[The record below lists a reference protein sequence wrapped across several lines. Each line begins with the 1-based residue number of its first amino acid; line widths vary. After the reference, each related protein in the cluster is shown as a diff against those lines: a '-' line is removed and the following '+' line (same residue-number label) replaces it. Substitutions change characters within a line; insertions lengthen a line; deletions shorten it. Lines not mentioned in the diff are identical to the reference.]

1 MRAAELRAFLVHLR
15 VHYQLLILSGGYLL
29 GGLYNRE
36 LALQPFLL
44 QLLNV
49 HVLLNGGVTAYNSFW
64 DDDDGPIGGVEHP
77 PKMRPWMHHAALAL
91 QALGLVLAIP
101 RGATFVALWLI
112 TMALSVA
119 YSRRGPRWKGHPWLS
134 LAAVGVGTGT
144 NTFWMGYLAGG
155 GRALDPFML
164 AAGLGVAA
172 LLLSLYPVS
181 QVFQMDEDR
190 ANGDHTFAATYG
202 LAGVR
207 RFFVVGYAVGL
218 ATVTATLHAV
228 HPTVGI
234 VFGGVGAAGAV
245 LNGAQLWRLTGAT
258 SEYRAVM
265 RLKYGASLSFVVF
278 ITACLVWVAR
288 SR

>member
-1 MRAAELRAFLVHLR
+1 MRGAELRAFLVHLR

-29 GGLYNRE
+29 GGLYVRE
-36 LALQPFLL
+36 LDVQAFLL

-64 DDDDGPIGGVEHP
+64 DDDEGPIGGVEHP

-91 QALGLVLAIP
+91 QVLGLALALP
-101 RGATFVALWLI
+101 MGLVFVALWLT

-134 LAAVGVGTGT
+134 LVAVGVGTGT
-144 NTFWMGYLAGG
+144 NTFWMGYLAAGG
-155 GRALDPFML
+155 APDLHIF

-172 LLLSLYPVS
+172 LLLSLYPAS
-181 QVFQMDEDR
+181 QVFQMDDDR
-190 ANGDHTFAATYG
+190 ARGDHTFAATYG
-202 LAGVR
+202 LPGVR
-207 RFFVVGYAVGL
+207 RFFAVGYALGL

-228 HPTVGI
+228 HPTVGL
-234 VFGGVGAAGAV
+234 VFGGVGAAGAL
-245 LNGAQLWRLTGAT
+245 LNGVQLWRLTGAPG
-258 SEYRAVM
+258 EYRAVM

-278 ITACLVWVAR
+278 ITACLLWVRHAG
-288 SR
+288 